1 MLFLASWQT
10 HKKCESVM
18 LQALQ
23 ENGIYV
29 KRYIAFNSIVH
40 KQNTEKRKYCIRTI
54 YLEADVKSFSWVG

>member
-40 KQNTEKRKYCIRTI
+40 KQNTEKRKYCILTI
-54 YLEADVKSFSWVG
+54 YLKAQV

>member
-40 KQNTEKRKYCIRTI
+40 KQNTEKRKYCILYI
-54 YLEADVKSFSWVG
+54 

>member
-40 KQNTEKRKYCIRTI
+40 KQNTEKAQILFTI
-54 YLEADVKSFSWVG
+54 YLKADV